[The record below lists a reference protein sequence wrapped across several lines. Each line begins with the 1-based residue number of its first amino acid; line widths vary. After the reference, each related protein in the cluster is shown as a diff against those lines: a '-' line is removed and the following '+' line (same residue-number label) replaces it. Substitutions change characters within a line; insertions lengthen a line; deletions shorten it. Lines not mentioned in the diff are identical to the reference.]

1 MVVFCHDFQNVQRS
15 CNYKQRSLEMKHIA
29 KRLLSLLLVVCLVLS
44 VAVIPAG
51 AAETKLTS
59 VYASYAAEGH
69 TNAPIED
76 DVFEAKS
83 DSITVSIMT
92 TTDMHGRAYDW
103 NSYTNSALNNNF
115 LQAAKLVAERRAAVD
130 DSILIDVGDI
140 LQGSALSSY
149 NILQEGGE
157 NSPMATALRYIG
169 YDAFVLGNHEFNYAP
184 QIQWNYYNLLTST
197 DKAVA
202 GQPVD
207 VICSN
212 VVETETNESVFSPY
226 KTFTYKFEDGTTFTI
241 GLLGFE
247 NMNNANWD
255 VASHYE
261 GCTFGHTDNAEKSYV
276 YEWENYYGKEM
287 QEKCDYIIVAMH
299 SGEGNPD
306 VYNQENQGG
315 YFATHTTGVDML
327 LTGHNHQRNAVTLQ
341 NKNGENVLV
350 MNGGGSTLGET
361 VLTLTKGADGKV
373 SVTAAE
379 STMHPLNSALG
390 KDIRVTS
397 PDFKSGDANY
407 DGLKTLITPLF
418 ERSDAFVNKKIGTV
432 SGTWDTISNYYLTQ
446 SDSYDLVHK
455 AQIWAACTDNN
466 IDPTKEHV
474 ISMTTPVAKRG
485 WSVSS
490 LLADGATSGDISLRD
505 CYSLYQYD
513 NNTLYMI
520 RMTGAQLKS
529 WMQRTAQ
536 NYRVN
541 DDGQV
546 GGGGFGCDTFY
557 GVNYD
562 VYVGNPDGQRV
573 QNITYADGTPVK
585 DDDTIYACLSSYRLS
600 ATKDSDAYG
609 WFASTGITSN
619 SEEAL
624 WDATISERFNN
635 VGGSVP
641 LIIGEYIKEMTAEG
655 KDITPG
661 RETKWTI
668 HAEANPVKTIEVFE
682 TTDVHGYLV
691 DTSSGNESTFQYRMA
706 YIANAVNEARANA
719 ENDAVLLLDGG
730 DIYQG
735 TPVSN
740 LTYGSALRAAF
751 DAMGYDAVSLGN
763 HEFDWN
769 VKTYAADEDGTMPAY
784 EIGEF
789 KGDSN
794 IPVLAY
800 NLYDAGTTNRASFVK
815 DYVIVDKAGVKVALV
830 GYIPD
835 YSMDIMTAKIA
846 PYDIDPSIEKL
857 NAKIESIVAAENP
870 DVVVVVAHASPRGL
884 ANSVNSELV
893 DLVVGGHS
901 HSVSYGVADNGVAY
915 IQGNCQAKGYANAKI
930 QFNTETKEVTVVNP
944 SYVNTTGRDN
954 TQNLYDTEG
963 NTKLDPTVLA
973 ISHASWDAVKGDMS
987 EVLGVADQSITR
999 RAPIGNSSSTI
1010 AGNWL
1015 TGLMLEAT
1023 KELNTV
1029 VAFTNSGGIRCD
1041 LLANEGETTRT
1052 VTVGDIYAI
1061 TPFGNRLYTYD
1072 LTGAELA
1079 ATVENSF
1086 KNSNYGD
1093 QFSGMVVKYT
1103 AEPDG
1108 KDENGRPVRGA
1119 RTVVSIVLDDGTVVD
1134 IKDNTKTYR
1143 VAVNE
1148 YCATLPGSVFENKT
1162 PVQNVNEAPI
1172 DNISAIEALRA
1183 IGKANNGKLPLDLT
1197 ERCVKVELVEEDPCE
1212 QYTDLDAN
1220 AWYAESVHFALV
1232 NGLFVGFGD
1241 GTFRPEAALSRAM
1254 VATVLYRQAGSPAV
1268 TGTSTFPDLKDDWY
1282 ADAVAWAQEAKV
1294 VIGDDKGLFRPD
1306 DDVTREEM
1314 VTMLYRFAASQ
1325 NMDTT
1330 TTGDL
1335 SNFTDASSVQS
1346 YATEPMT
1353 WAVGNGI
1360 ILGMGNNELAP
1371 RESATRAQFAAIT
1384 ARLAALK

>member
-1 MVVFCHDFQNVQRS
+1 
-15 CNYKQRSLEMKHIA
+15 MKHIA

-306 VYNQENQGG
+306 IYNQENQGG

-373 SVTAAE
+373 TVTAAE

-609 WFASTGITSN
+609 WFASTGITSS

-706 YIANAVNEARANA
+706 YIANVVNEARANA

-751 DAMGYDAVSLGN
+751 DAMGYDAVALGN
-763 HEFDWN
+763 HEFDWD
-769 VKTYAADEDGTMPAY
+769 VKTYAADEDGTMSAY

-800 NLYDAGTTNRASFVK
+800 NLYDTGTTNRASFVK

-857 NAKIESIVAAENP
+857 NAKIESIVAAEDP

-901 HSVSYGVADNGVAY
+901 HTVSYGVADNGVAY

-954 TQNLYDTEG
+954 TQNLFDTEG

-973 ISHASWDAVKGDMS
+973 ISHASWDAVKDDMS

-999 RAPIGNSSSTI
+999 RARIGNSSSTI

-1041 LLANEGETTRT
+1041 LMANEGETTRT

-1108 KDENGRPVRGA
+1108 KDEDGRPVRGA

-1268 TGTSTFPDLKDDWY
+1268 TGSSTFPDLKDDWY

-1335 SNFTDASSVQS
+1335 SSFTDASSVQS

>member
-1 MVVFCHDFQNVQRS
+1 
-15 CNYKQRSLEMKHIA
+15 MKHIA

-661 RETKWTI
+661 RETKWT
-668 HAEANPVKTIEVFE
+668 
-682 TTDVHGYLV
+682 
-691 DTSSGNESTFQYRMA
+691 
-706 YIANAVNEARANA
+706 
-719 ENDAVLLLDGG
+719 
-730 DIYQG
+730 
-735 TPVSN
+735 
-740 LTYGSALRAAF
+740 
-751 DAMGYDAVSLGN
+751 
-763 HEFDWN
+763 
-769 VKTYAADEDGTMPAY
+769 
-784 EIGEF
+784 
-789 KGDSN
+789 
-794 IPVLAY
+794 
-800 NLYDAGTTNRASFVK
+800 
-815 DYVIVDKAGVKVALV
+815 
-830 GYIPD
+830 
-835 YSMDIMTAKIA
+835 
-846 PYDIDPSIEKL
+846 
-857 NAKIESIVAAENP
+857 
-870 DVVVVVAHASPRGL
+870 
-884 ANSVNSELV
+884 
-893 DLVVGGHS
+893 
-901 HSVSYGVADNGVAY
+901 
-915 IQGNCQAKGYANAKI
+915 
-930 QFNTETKEVTVVNP
+930 
-944 SYVNTTGRDN
+944 
-954 TQNLYDTEG
+954 
-963 NTKLDPTVLA
+963 
-973 ISHASWDAVKGDMS
+973 
-987 EVLGVADQSITR
+987 
-999 RAPIGNSSSTI
+999 
-1010 AGNWL
+1010 
-1015 TGLMLEAT
+1015 
-1023 KELNTV
+1023 
-1029 VAFTNSGGIRCD
+1029 
-1041 LLANEGETTRT
+1041 
-1052 VTVGDIYAI
+1052 
-1061 TPFGNRLYTYD
+1061 
-1072 LTGAELA
+1072 
-1079 ATVENSF
+1079 
-1086 KNSNYGD
+1086 
-1093 QFSGMVVKYT
+1093 
-1103 AEPDG
+1103 
-1108 KDENGRPVRGA
+1108 
-1119 RTVVSIVLDDGTVVD
+1119 
-1134 IKDNTKTYR
+1134 
-1143 VAVNE
+1143 
-1148 YCATLPGSVFENKT
+1148 
-1162 PVQNVNEAPI
+1162 VQ
-1172 DNISAIEALRA
+1172 
-1183 IGKANNGKLPLDLT
+1183 
-1197 ERCVKVELVEEDPCE
+1197 VEEDPCE

-1232 NGLFVGFGD
+1232 NGLFVGYGD

>member
-1 MVVFCHDFQNVQRS
+1 M
-15 CNYKQRSLEMKHIA
+15 EHIA

-69 TNAPIED
+69 TNAPVAD

-83 DSITVSIMT
+83 DSITVSILT

-103 NSYTNSALNNNF
+103 NSYTNSALSNNF

-261 GCTFGHTDNAEKSYV
+261 GCTFGHPDNTEKSYV

-306 VYNQENQGG
+306 IYNQENQGG

-373 SVTAAE
+373 TVTAAE

-390 KDIRVTS
+390 KDENGRDIRVPS
-397 PDFKSGDANY
+397 PDFKSGDPNY
-407 DGLKTLITPLF
+407 DGLKDLITPLF

-432 SGTWDTISNYYLTQ
+432 SGEWDTISNYYLTQ

-474 ISMTTPVAKRG
+474 VSMTTPVAKRG

-520 RMTGAQLKS
+520 KMTGAQLKS
-529 WMQRTAQ
+529 WMQHTAQ
-536 NYRVN
+536 NYRVKDN
-541 DDGQV
+541 GQL

-562 VYVGNPDGQRV
+562 VYVGNPDNQRV
-573 QNITYADGTPVK
+573 QNITYADGTAVK

-609 WFASTGITSN
+609 WFASTGITS
-619 SEEAL
+619 SSDEVL

-661 RETKWTI
+661 RETKWAV

-706 YIANAVNEARANA
+706 YIANVVNEARANA

-740 LTYGSALRAAF
+740 LTYGNALRAAF

-769 VKTYAADEDGTMPAY
+769 VKAYAADENGTMPAY

-800 NLYDAGTTNRASFVK
+800 NLYDADTTNRASFVK

-1015 TGLMLEAT
+1015 AGLMLEAT

-1162 PVQNVNEAPI
+1162 PVQNVNEAPV

-1232 NGLFVGFGD
+1232 NGLFVGYGD

-1268 TGTSTFPDLKDDWY
+1268 TGSSTFPDLKDDWY

>member
-1 MVVFCHDFQNVQRS
+1 
-15 CNYKQRSLEMKHIA
+15 MKHIA

-661 RETKWTI
+661 RETKWT
-668 HAEANPVKTIEVFE
+668 
-682 TTDVHGYLV
+682 
-691 DTSSGNESTFQYRMA
+691 
-706 YIANAVNEARANA
+706 
-719 ENDAVLLLDGG
+719 
-730 DIYQG
+730 
-735 TPVSN
+735 
-740 LTYGSALRAAF
+740 
-751 DAMGYDAVSLGN
+751 
-763 HEFDWN
+763 
-769 VKTYAADEDGTMPAY
+769 
-784 EIGEF
+784 
-789 KGDSN
+789 
-794 IPVLAY
+794 
-800 NLYDAGTTNRASFVK
+800 
-815 DYVIVDKAGVKVALV
+815 
-830 GYIPD
+830 
-835 YSMDIMTAKIA
+835 
-846 PYDIDPSIEKL
+846 
-857 NAKIESIVAAENP
+857 
-870 DVVVVVAHASPRGL
+870 
-884 ANSVNSELV
+884 
-893 DLVVGGHS
+893 
-901 HSVSYGVADNGVAY
+901 
-915 IQGNCQAKGYANAKI
+915 
-930 QFNTETKEVTVVNP
+930 
-944 SYVNTTGRDN
+944 
-954 TQNLYDTEG
+954 
-963 NTKLDPTVLA
+963 
-973 ISHASWDAVKGDMS
+973 
-987 EVLGVADQSITR
+987 
-999 RAPIGNSSSTI
+999 
-1010 AGNWL
+1010 
-1015 TGLMLEAT
+1015 
-1023 KELNTV
+1023 
-1029 VAFTNSGGIRCD
+1029 
-1041 LLANEGETTRT
+1041 
-1052 VTVGDIYAI
+1052 
-1061 TPFGNRLYTYD
+1061 
-1072 LTGAELA
+1072 
-1079 ATVENSF
+1079 
-1086 KNSNYGD
+1086 
-1093 QFSGMVVKYT
+1093 
-1103 AEPDG
+1103 
-1108 KDENGRPVRGA
+1108 
-1119 RTVVSIVLDDGTVVD
+1119 
-1134 IKDNTKTYR
+1134 
-1143 VAVNE
+1143 
-1148 YCATLPGSVFENKT
+1148 
-1162 PVQNVNEAPI
+1162 VQ
-1172 DNISAIEALRA
+1172 
-1183 IGKANNGKLPLDLT
+1183 
-1197 ERCVKVELVEEDPCE
+1197 VEEDPCE

-1232 NGLFVGFGD
+1232 NGLFVGYGD

-1268 TGTSTFPDLKDDWY
+1268 TGTSTFPDLTEDWY

-1335 SNFTDASSVQS
+1335 SSFTDASSVQS

>member
-1 MVVFCHDFQNVQRS
+1 
-15 CNYKQRSLEMKHIA
+15 MKHIA

-103 NSYTNSALNNNF
+103 NSYTNSALSNNF

-373 SVTAAE
+373 TVTAAE

-390 KDIRVTS
+390 KDENGKDIRVPS
-397 PDFKSGDANY
+397 PDFKSGDPNY
-407 DGLKTLITPLF
+407 DGLKDLITPLF

-432 SGTWDTISNYYLTQ
+432 SGTWDTISNYYLEQ

-529 WMQRTAQ
+529 WMQHTAQ
-536 NYRVN
+536 NYRVK
-541 DDGQV
+541 DDGQL

-562 VYVGNPDGQRV
+562 VYVGNPDNQRV
-573 QNITYADGTPVK
+573 QNITYADGTAVK

-609 WFASTGITSN
+609 WFASTGITS
-619 SEEAL
+619 SSDEVL

-661 RETKWTI
+661 RETKWT
-668 HAEANPVKTIEVFE
+668 
-682 TTDVHGYLV
+682 
-691 DTSSGNESTFQYRMA
+691 
-706 YIANAVNEARANA
+706 
-719 ENDAVLLLDGG
+719 
-730 DIYQG
+730 
-735 TPVSN
+735 
-740 LTYGSALRAAF
+740 
-751 DAMGYDAVSLGN
+751 
-763 HEFDWN
+763 
-769 VKTYAADEDGTMPAY
+769 
-784 EIGEF
+784 
-789 KGDSN
+789 
-794 IPVLAY
+794 
-800 NLYDAGTTNRASFVK
+800 
-815 DYVIVDKAGVKVALV
+815 
-830 GYIPD
+830 
-835 YSMDIMTAKIA
+835 
-846 PYDIDPSIEKL
+846 
-857 NAKIESIVAAENP
+857 
-870 DVVVVVAHASPRGL
+870 
-884 ANSVNSELV
+884 
-893 DLVVGGHS
+893 
-901 HSVSYGVADNGVAY
+901 
-915 IQGNCQAKGYANAKI
+915 
-930 QFNTETKEVTVVNP
+930 
-944 SYVNTTGRDN
+944 
-954 TQNLYDTEG
+954 
-963 NTKLDPTVLA
+963 
-973 ISHASWDAVKGDMS
+973 
-987 EVLGVADQSITR
+987 
-999 RAPIGNSSSTI
+999 
-1010 AGNWL
+1010 
-1015 TGLMLEAT
+1015 
-1023 KELNTV
+1023 
-1029 VAFTNSGGIRCD
+1029 
-1041 LLANEGETTRT
+1041 
-1052 VTVGDIYAI
+1052 
-1061 TPFGNRLYTYD
+1061 
-1072 LTGAELA
+1072 
-1079 ATVENSF
+1079 
-1086 KNSNYGD
+1086 
-1093 QFSGMVVKYT
+1093 
-1103 AEPDG
+1103 
-1108 KDENGRPVRGA
+1108 
-1119 RTVVSIVLDDGTVVD
+1119 
-1134 IKDNTKTYR
+1134 
-1143 VAVNE
+1143 
-1148 YCATLPGSVFENKT
+1148 
-1162 PVQNVNEAPI
+1162 VQ
-1172 DNISAIEALRA
+1172 
-1183 IGKANNGKLPLDLT
+1183 
-1197 ERCVKVELVEEDPCE
+1197 VEEDPCE

-1232 NGLFVGFGD
+1232 NGLFVGYGD

-1330 TTGDL
+1330 TTCDL
-1335 SNFTDASSVQS
+1335 SSFTDASSVQS

>member
-1 MVVFCHDFQNVQRS
+1 
-15 CNYKQRSLEMKHIA
+15 MKHIA

-83 DSITVSIMT
+83 DSITVSILT

-103 NSYTNSALNNNF
+103 NSYTNSALSNNF

-306 VYNQENQGG
+306 IYNQENQGG

-341 NKNGENVLV
+341 NKNGEDVLV

-373 SVTAAE
+373 TVTAAE

-390 KDIRVTS
+390 KDENGRDIRVPS
-397 PDFKSGDANY
+397 PDFKSGDPNY
-407 DGLKTLITPLF
+407 DGLKDLITPLF

-432 SGTWDTISNYYLTQ
+432 SGEWDTISNYYLTQ

-474 ISMTTPVAKRG
+474 VSMTTPVAKRG

-520 RMTGAQLKS
+520 KMTGAQLKS
-529 WMQRTAQ
+529 WMQHTAQ

-541 DDGQV
+541 DNGQV

-562 VYVGNPDGQRV
+562 VYVGKPDGQRV

-585 DDDTIYACLSSYRLS
+585 DDDMIYACLSSYRLS

-609 WFASTGITSN
+609 WFASTGITSS
-619 SEEAL
+619 SEEVL
-624 WDATISERFNN
+624 WDATVSERFNN

-661 RETKWTI
+661 RETKWT
-668 HAEANPVKTIEVFE
+668 
-682 TTDVHGYLV
+682 
-691 DTSSGNESTFQYRMA
+691 
-706 YIANAVNEARANA
+706 
-719 ENDAVLLLDGG
+719 
-730 DIYQG
+730 
-735 TPVSN
+735 
-740 LTYGSALRAAF
+740 
-751 DAMGYDAVSLGN
+751 
-763 HEFDWN
+763 
-769 VKTYAADEDGTMPAY
+769 
-784 EIGEF
+784 
-789 KGDSN
+789 
-794 IPVLAY
+794 
-800 NLYDAGTTNRASFVK
+800 
-815 DYVIVDKAGVKVALV
+815 
-830 GYIPD
+830 
-835 YSMDIMTAKIA
+835 
-846 PYDIDPSIEKL
+846 
-857 NAKIESIVAAENP
+857 
-870 DVVVVVAHASPRGL
+870 
-884 ANSVNSELV
+884 
-893 DLVVGGHS
+893 
-901 HSVSYGVADNGVAY
+901 
-915 IQGNCQAKGYANAKI
+915 
-930 QFNTETKEVTVVNP
+930 
-944 SYVNTTGRDN
+944 
-954 TQNLYDTEG
+954 
-963 NTKLDPTVLA
+963 
-973 ISHASWDAVKGDMS
+973 
-987 EVLGVADQSITR
+987 
-999 RAPIGNSSSTI
+999 
-1010 AGNWL
+1010 
-1015 TGLMLEAT
+1015 
-1023 KELNTV
+1023 
-1029 VAFTNSGGIRCD
+1029 
-1041 LLANEGETTRT
+1041 
-1052 VTVGDIYAI
+1052 
-1061 TPFGNRLYTYD
+1061 
-1072 LTGAELA
+1072 
-1079 ATVENSF
+1079 
-1086 KNSNYGD
+1086 
-1093 QFSGMVVKYT
+1093 
-1103 AEPDG
+1103 
-1108 KDENGRPVRGA
+1108 
-1119 RTVVSIVLDDGTVVD
+1119 
-1134 IKDNTKTYR
+1134 
-1143 VAVNE
+1143 
-1148 YCATLPGSVFENKT
+1148 
-1162 PVQNVNEAPI
+1162 VQ
-1172 DNISAIEALRA
+1172 
-1183 IGKANNGKLPLDLT
+1183 
-1197 ERCVKVELVEEDPCE
+1197 VEEDPCE

-1268 TGTSTFPDLKDDWY
+1268 TGSSTFPDLTDDWY

-1335 SNFTDASSVQS
+1335 SSFTDASSVQS

>member
-1 MVVFCHDFQNVQRS
+1 
-15 CNYKQRSLEMKHIA
+15 MKHIA

-69 TNAPIED
+69 TNAPVAD

-83 DSITVSIMT
+83 DSITVSILT

-103 NSYTNSALNNNF
+103 DSYKNSALSNNF

-261 GCTFGHTDNAEKSYV
+261 GCTFGHPDNTEKSYV

-306 VYNQENQGG
+306 IYNQENQGG

-373 SVTAAE
+373 TVTAAE

-390 KDIRVTS
+390 KDENGRDIRVPS
-397 PDFKSGDANY
+397 PDFKSGDPNY
-407 DGLKTLITPLF
+407 DGLKDLITPLF

-520 RMTGAQLKS
+520 KMTGAQLKS
-529 WMQRTAQ
+529 WMQHTAQ
-536 NYRVN
+536 NYRVKDN
-541 DDGQV
+541 GQL

-562 VYVGNPDGQRV
+562 VYVGNPDNQRV
-573 QNITYADGTPVK
+573 QNITYADGTAVK

-609 WFASTGITSN
+609 WFASTGITS
-619 SEEAL
+619 SSDEVL

-661 RETKWTI
+661 RETKWAV

-706 YIANAVNEARANA
+706 YIANVVNEARANA

-740 LTYGSALRAAF
+740 LTYGNALRAAF

-763 HEFDWN
+763 HEFDWD
-769 VKTYAADEDGTMPAY
+769 VKAYAADEDGTMPAY

-800 NLYDAGTTNRASFVK
+800 NLYDADTTNRASFVK

-835 YSMDIMTAKIA
+835 YSMDIMTAKIS

-954 TQNLYDTEG
+954 TQNLFDTEG

-973 ISHASWDAVKGDMS
+973 ISHASWDAVKDDMS

-1015 TGLMLEAT
+1015 AGLMLEAT

-1162 PVQNVNEAPI
+1162 PVQNVNEAPV

-1232 NGLFVGFGD
+1232 NGLFVGYGD

-1335 SNFTDASSVQS
+1335 SSFTDASSVQS

>member
-1 MVVFCHDFQNVQRS
+1 
-15 CNYKQRSLEMKHIA
+15 MKHIA

-261 GCTFGHTDNAEKSYV
+261 GCMFGHTDNAEKSYV

-306 VYNQENQGG
+306 IYNQENQGG

-373 SVTAAE
+373 TVTAAE

-390 KDIRVTS
+390 KDIRVNS

-585 DDDTIYACLSSYRLS
+585 DDDMIYACLSSYRLS

-609 WFASTGITSN
+609 WFASTGITSS

-624 WDATISERFNN
+624 WDATVSERFNN

-661 RETKWTI
+661 RETKWT
-668 HAEANPVKTIEVFE
+668 
-682 TTDVHGYLV
+682 
-691 DTSSGNESTFQYRMA
+691 
-706 YIANAVNEARANA
+706 
-719 ENDAVLLLDGG
+719 
-730 DIYQG
+730 
-735 TPVSN
+735 
-740 LTYGSALRAAF
+740 
-751 DAMGYDAVSLGN
+751 
-763 HEFDWN
+763 
-769 VKTYAADEDGTMPAY
+769 
-784 EIGEF
+784 
-789 KGDSN
+789 
-794 IPVLAY
+794 
-800 NLYDAGTTNRASFVK
+800 
-815 DYVIVDKAGVKVALV
+815 
-830 GYIPD
+830 
-835 YSMDIMTAKIA
+835 
-846 PYDIDPSIEKL
+846 
-857 NAKIESIVAAENP
+857 
-870 DVVVVVAHASPRGL
+870 
-884 ANSVNSELV
+884 
-893 DLVVGGHS
+893 
-901 HSVSYGVADNGVAY
+901 
-915 IQGNCQAKGYANAKI
+915 
-930 QFNTETKEVTVVNP
+930 
-944 SYVNTTGRDN
+944 
-954 TQNLYDTEG
+954 
-963 NTKLDPTVLA
+963 
-973 ISHASWDAVKGDMS
+973 
-987 EVLGVADQSITR
+987 
-999 RAPIGNSSSTI
+999 
-1010 AGNWL
+1010 
-1015 TGLMLEAT
+1015 
-1023 KELNTV
+1023 
-1029 VAFTNSGGIRCD
+1029 
-1041 LLANEGETTRT
+1041 
-1052 VTVGDIYAI
+1052 
-1061 TPFGNRLYTYD
+1061 
-1072 LTGAELA
+1072 
-1079 ATVENSF
+1079 
-1086 KNSNYGD
+1086 
-1093 QFSGMVVKYT
+1093 
-1103 AEPDG
+1103 
-1108 KDENGRPVRGA
+1108 
-1119 RTVVSIVLDDGTVVD
+1119 
-1134 IKDNTKTYR
+1134 
-1143 VAVNE
+1143 
-1148 YCATLPGSVFENKT
+1148 
-1162 PVQNVNEAPI
+1162 VQ
-1172 DNISAIEALRA
+1172 
-1183 IGKANNGKLPLDLT
+1183 
-1197 ERCVKVELVEEDPCE
+1197 VEEDPCE

-1232 NGLFVGFGD
+1232 NGLFVGYGD

-1335 SNFTDASSVQS
+1335 SSFTDASSVQS

>member
-1 MVVFCHDFQNVQRS
+1 
-15 CNYKQRSLEMKHIA
+15 MKHIA

-103 NSYTNSALNNNF
+103 NSYTNSALSNNF

-609 WFASTGITSN
+609 WFASTGITSS

-624 WDATISERFNN
+624 WDATVSERFNN

-740 LTYGSALRAAF
+740 LTYGNALRAAY

-769 VKTYAADEDGTMPAY
+769 VKAYAADEDGTMPAY

-800 NLYDAGTTNRASFVK
+800 NLYDADTTNRASFVK

-999 RAPIGNSSSTI
+999 RVPIGNSSSTI

-1015 TGLMLEAT
+1015 AGLMLEAT

>member
-1 MVVFCHDFQNVQRS
+1 
-15 CNYKQRSLEMKHIA
+15 MKHIA

-83 DSITVSIMT
+83 DSITVSILT

-103 NSYTNSALNNNF
+103 NSYTNSALSNNF

-130 DSILIDVGDI
+130 DSILIEVGDI

-306 VYNQENQGG
+306 IYNQENQGG

-341 NKNGENVLV
+341 NKNGEDVLV

-361 VLTLTKGADGKV
+361 VLNLTKGADGKV
-373 SVTAAE
+373 TVTAAE

-390 KDIRVTS
+390 KDENGRDIRVPS
-397 PDFKSGDANY
+397 PDFKSGDPNY
-407 DGLKTLITPLF
+407 DGLKDLITPLF

-474 ISMTTPVAKRG
+474 VSMTTPVAKRG

-520 RMTGAQLKS
+520 KMTGAQLKS
-529 WMQRTAQ
+529 WMQHTAQ

-541 DDGQV
+541 DNGQV

-562 VYVGNPDGQRV
+562 VYVGKPDGQRV

-585 DDDTIYACLSSYRLS
+585 DDDMIYACLSSYRLS

-609 WFASTGITSN
+609 WFASTGITSS
-619 SEEAL
+619 SEEVL
-624 WDATISERFNN
+624 WDATVSERFNN

-661 RETKWTI
+661 RETKWT
-668 HAEANPVKTIEVFE
+668 
-682 TTDVHGYLV
+682 
-691 DTSSGNESTFQYRMA
+691 
-706 YIANAVNEARANA
+706 
-719 ENDAVLLLDGG
+719 
-730 DIYQG
+730 
-735 TPVSN
+735 
-740 LTYGSALRAAF
+740 
-751 DAMGYDAVSLGN
+751 
-763 HEFDWN
+763 
-769 VKTYAADEDGTMPAY
+769 
-784 EIGEF
+784 
-789 KGDSN
+789 
-794 IPVLAY
+794 
-800 NLYDAGTTNRASFVK
+800 
-815 DYVIVDKAGVKVALV
+815 
-830 GYIPD
+830 
-835 YSMDIMTAKIA
+835 
-846 PYDIDPSIEKL
+846 
-857 NAKIESIVAAENP
+857 
-870 DVVVVVAHASPRGL
+870 
-884 ANSVNSELV
+884 
-893 DLVVGGHS
+893 
-901 HSVSYGVADNGVAY
+901 
-915 IQGNCQAKGYANAKI
+915 
-930 QFNTETKEVTVVNP
+930 
-944 SYVNTTGRDN
+944 
-954 TQNLYDTEG
+954 
-963 NTKLDPTVLA
+963 
-973 ISHASWDAVKGDMS
+973 
-987 EVLGVADQSITR
+987 
-999 RAPIGNSSSTI
+999 
-1010 AGNWL
+1010 
-1015 TGLMLEAT
+1015 
-1023 KELNTV
+1023 
-1029 VAFTNSGGIRCD
+1029 
-1041 LLANEGETTRT
+1041 
-1052 VTVGDIYAI
+1052 
-1061 TPFGNRLYTYD
+1061 
-1072 LTGAELA
+1072 
-1079 ATVENSF
+1079 
-1086 KNSNYGD
+1086 
-1093 QFSGMVVKYT
+1093 
-1103 AEPDG
+1103 
-1108 KDENGRPVRGA
+1108 
-1119 RTVVSIVLDDGTVVD
+1119 
-1134 IKDNTKTYR
+1134 
-1143 VAVNE
+1143 
-1148 YCATLPGSVFENKT
+1148 
-1162 PVQNVNEAPI
+1162 VQ
-1172 DNISAIEALRA
+1172 
-1183 IGKANNGKLPLDLT
+1183 
-1197 ERCVKVELVEEDPCE
+1197 VEEDPCE

-1232 NGLFVGFGD
+1232 NGLFVGYGD

-1335 SNFTDASSVQS
+1335 SSFTDASSVQS
-1346 YATEPMT
+1346 YAAEPMT

>member
-1 MVVFCHDFQNVQRS
+1 
-15 CNYKQRSLEMKHIA
+15 MKHIA

-306 VYNQENQGG
+306 IYNQENQGG

-341 NKNGENVLV
+341 NKNGEDVLV

-373 SVTAAE
+373 TVTAAE

-390 KDIRVTS
+390 KDENGKDIRVTS
-397 PDFKSGDANY
+397 PDYVSGNAEY
-407 DGLKTLITPLF
+407 DGLKTLIKPLF

-432 SGTWDTISNYYLTQ
+432 SGEWDTISNYYLTQ

-474 ISMTTPVAKRG
+474 VSMTTPVAKRG

-520 RMTGAQLKS
+520 KMTGAQLKS
-529 WMQRTAQ
+529 WMQHTAQ

-541 DDGQV
+541 DNGQV

-562 VYVGNPDGQRV
+562 VYVGKPDGQRV

-585 DDDTIYACLSSYRLS
+585 DDDMIYACLSSYRLS

-609 WFASTGITSN
+609 WFASTGITSS
-619 SEEAL
+619 SEEVL
-624 WDATISERFNN
+624 WDATVSERFNN

-661 RETKWTI
+661 RETKWT
-668 HAEANPVKTIEVFE
+668 
-682 TTDVHGYLV
+682 
-691 DTSSGNESTFQYRMA
+691 
-706 YIANAVNEARANA
+706 
-719 ENDAVLLLDGG
+719 
-730 DIYQG
+730 
-735 TPVSN
+735 
-740 LTYGSALRAAF
+740 
-751 DAMGYDAVSLGN
+751 
-763 HEFDWN
+763 
-769 VKTYAADEDGTMPAY
+769 
-784 EIGEF
+784 
-789 KGDSN
+789 
-794 IPVLAY
+794 
-800 NLYDAGTTNRASFVK
+800 
-815 DYVIVDKAGVKVALV
+815 
-830 GYIPD
+830 
-835 YSMDIMTAKIA
+835 
-846 PYDIDPSIEKL
+846 
-857 NAKIESIVAAENP
+857 
-870 DVVVVVAHASPRGL
+870 
-884 ANSVNSELV
+884 
-893 DLVVGGHS
+893 
-901 HSVSYGVADNGVAY
+901 
-915 IQGNCQAKGYANAKI
+915 
-930 QFNTETKEVTVVNP
+930 
-944 SYVNTTGRDN
+944 
-954 TQNLYDTEG
+954 
-963 NTKLDPTVLA
+963 
-973 ISHASWDAVKGDMS
+973 
-987 EVLGVADQSITR
+987 
-999 RAPIGNSSSTI
+999 
-1010 AGNWL
+1010 
-1015 TGLMLEAT
+1015 
-1023 KELNTV
+1023 
-1029 VAFTNSGGIRCD
+1029 
-1041 LLANEGETTRT
+1041 
-1052 VTVGDIYAI
+1052 
-1061 TPFGNRLYTYD
+1061 
-1072 LTGAELA
+1072 
-1079 ATVENSF
+1079 
-1086 KNSNYGD
+1086 
-1093 QFSGMVVKYT
+1093 
-1103 AEPDG
+1103 
-1108 KDENGRPVRGA
+1108 
-1119 RTVVSIVLDDGTVVD
+1119 
-1134 IKDNTKTYR
+1134 
-1143 VAVNE
+1143 
-1148 YCATLPGSVFENKT
+1148 
-1162 PVQNVNEAPI
+1162 VQ
-1172 DNISAIEALRA
+1172 
-1183 IGKANNGKLPLDLT
+1183 
-1197 ERCVKVELVEEDPCE
+1197 VEEDPCE

-1232 NGLFVGFGD
+1232 NGLFVGYGD

-1335 SNFTDASSVQS
+1335 SSFTDASSVQS

>member
-1 MVVFCHDFQNVQRS
+1 
-15 CNYKQRSLEMKHIA
+15 MKHSA

-261 GCTFGHTDNAEKSYV
+261 GCTFGHPDNTEKSYV

-306 VYNQENQGG
+306 IYNQENQGG

-341 NKNGENVLV
+341 NKNGEDVLV

-361 VLTLTKGADGKV
+361 VLTLKKGADGKV
-373 SVTAAE
+373 TVTAAE
-379 STMHPLNSALG
+379 STMHPLSSALG
-390 KDIRVTS
+390 KDENGKDIRVPS
-397 PDFKSGDANY
+397 PDFKSGDPNY
-407 DGLKTLITPLF
+407 DGLKDLITPLF

-474 ISMTTPVAKRG
+474 VSMTTPVAKRG

-520 RMTGAQLKS
+520 KMTGAQLKS

-562 VYVGNPDGQRV
+562 VYVGKPDGQRV

-585 DDDTIYACLSSYRLS
+585 DDDMIYACLSSYRLS

-609 WFASTGITSN
+609 WFASTGITSS
-619 SEEAL
+619 SEEVL
-624 WDATISERFNN
+624 WDATVSERFNN

-661 RETKWTI
+661 RETKWT
-668 HAEANPVKTIEVFE
+668 
-682 TTDVHGYLV
+682 
-691 DTSSGNESTFQYRMA
+691 
-706 YIANAVNEARANA
+706 
-719 ENDAVLLLDGG
+719 
-730 DIYQG
+730 
-735 TPVSN
+735 
-740 LTYGSALRAAF
+740 
-751 DAMGYDAVSLGN
+751 
-763 HEFDWN
+763 
-769 VKTYAADEDGTMPAY
+769 
-784 EIGEF
+784 
-789 KGDSN
+789 
-794 IPVLAY
+794 
-800 NLYDAGTTNRASFVK
+800 
-815 DYVIVDKAGVKVALV
+815 
-830 GYIPD
+830 
-835 YSMDIMTAKIA
+835 
-846 PYDIDPSIEKL
+846 
-857 NAKIESIVAAENP
+857 
-870 DVVVVVAHASPRGL
+870 
-884 ANSVNSELV
+884 
-893 DLVVGGHS
+893 
-901 HSVSYGVADNGVAY
+901 
-915 IQGNCQAKGYANAKI
+915 
-930 QFNTETKEVTVVNP
+930 
-944 SYVNTTGRDN
+944 
-954 TQNLYDTEG
+954 
-963 NTKLDPTVLA
+963 
-973 ISHASWDAVKGDMS
+973 
-987 EVLGVADQSITR
+987 
-999 RAPIGNSSSTI
+999 
-1010 AGNWL
+1010 
-1015 TGLMLEAT
+1015 
-1023 KELNTV
+1023 
-1029 VAFTNSGGIRCD
+1029 
-1041 LLANEGETTRT
+1041 
-1052 VTVGDIYAI
+1052 
-1061 TPFGNRLYTYD
+1061 
-1072 LTGAELA
+1072 
-1079 ATVENSF
+1079 
-1086 KNSNYGD
+1086 
-1093 QFSGMVVKYT
+1093 
-1103 AEPDG
+1103 
-1108 KDENGRPVRGA
+1108 
-1119 RTVVSIVLDDGTVVD
+1119 
-1134 IKDNTKTYR
+1134 
-1143 VAVNE
+1143 
-1148 YCATLPGSVFENKT
+1148 
-1162 PVQNVNEAPI
+1162 VQ
-1172 DNISAIEALRA
+1172 
-1183 IGKANNGKLPLDLT
+1183 
-1197 ERCVKVELVEEDPCE
+1197 VEEDPCE

>member
-1 MVVFCHDFQNVQRS
+1 
-15 CNYKQRSLEMKHIA
+15 MKHIA

-69 TNAPIED
+69 TNAPVED

-103 NSYTNSALNNNF
+103 NSYTNSALSNNF

-261 GCTFGHTDNAEKSYV
+261 GCTFGHPDNTEKSYV

-306 VYNQENQGG
+306 IYNQENQGG

-373 SVTAAE
+373 TVTAAE
-379 STMHPLNSALG
+379 STMHALNSALGKDENG

-541 DDGQV
+541 DNGQL

-573 QNITYADGTPVK
+573 QNITYADGTAVK

-609 WFASTGITSN
+609 WFASTGITS
-619 SEEAL
+619 SSDEVL

-661 RETKWTI
+661 RETKWT
-668 HAEANPVKTIEVFE
+668 
-682 TTDVHGYLV
+682 
-691 DTSSGNESTFQYRMA
+691 
-706 YIANAVNEARANA
+706 
-719 ENDAVLLLDGG
+719 
-730 DIYQG
+730 
-735 TPVSN
+735 
-740 LTYGSALRAAF
+740 
-751 DAMGYDAVSLGN
+751 
-763 HEFDWN
+763 
-769 VKTYAADEDGTMPAY
+769 
-784 EIGEF
+784 
-789 KGDSN
+789 
-794 IPVLAY
+794 
-800 NLYDAGTTNRASFVK
+800 
-815 DYVIVDKAGVKVALV
+815 
-830 GYIPD
+830 
-835 YSMDIMTAKIA
+835 
-846 PYDIDPSIEKL
+846 
-857 NAKIESIVAAENP
+857 
-870 DVVVVVAHASPRGL
+870 
-884 ANSVNSELV
+884 
-893 DLVVGGHS
+893 
-901 HSVSYGVADNGVAY
+901 
-915 IQGNCQAKGYANAKI
+915 
-930 QFNTETKEVTVVNP
+930 
-944 SYVNTTGRDN
+944 
-954 TQNLYDTEG
+954 
-963 NTKLDPTVLA
+963 
-973 ISHASWDAVKGDMS
+973 
-987 EVLGVADQSITR
+987 
-999 RAPIGNSSSTI
+999 
-1010 AGNWL
+1010 
-1015 TGLMLEAT
+1015 
-1023 KELNTV
+1023 
-1029 VAFTNSGGIRCD
+1029 
-1041 LLANEGETTRT
+1041 
-1052 VTVGDIYAI
+1052 
-1061 TPFGNRLYTYD
+1061 
-1072 LTGAELA
+1072 
-1079 ATVENSF
+1079 
-1086 KNSNYGD
+1086 
-1093 QFSGMVVKYT
+1093 
-1103 AEPDG
+1103 
-1108 KDENGRPVRGA
+1108 
-1119 RTVVSIVLDDGTVVD
+1119 
-1134 IKDNTKTYR
+1134 
-1143 VAVNE
+1143 
-1148 YCATLPGSVFENKT
+1148 
-1162 PVQNVNEAPI
+1162 VQ
-1172 DNISAIEALRA
+1172 
-1183 IGKANNGKLPLDLT
+1183 
-1197 ERCVKVELVEEDPCE
+1197 VEEDPCE

-1335 SNFTDASSVQS
+1335 SSFTDASSVQS

>member
-1 MVVFCHDFQNVQRS
+1 
-15 CNYKQRSLEMKHIA
+15 MKHIA

-76 DVFEAKS
+76 DVFEATS
-83 DSITVSIMT
+83 DSITVSILT

-103 NSYTNSALNNNF
+103 NSYTNSALSNNF

-306 VYNQENQGG
+306 IYNQENQGG

-341 NKNGENVLV
+341 NKNGEDVLV

-373 SVTAAE
+373 TVTAAE

-390 KDIRVTS
+390 KDENGRDIRVPS
-397 PDFKSGDANY
+397 PDFKSGDPNY
-407 DGLKTLITPLF
+407 DGLKDLITPLF

-562 VYVGNPDGQRV
+562 VYVGKPDGQRV

-585 DDDTIYACLSSYRLS
+585 DDDMIYACLSSYRLS

-609 WFASTGITSN
+609 WFASTGITSS
-619 SEEAL
+619 SEEVL
-624 WDATISERFNN
+624 WDATVSERFNN

-655 KDITPG
+655 KEITPG
-661 RETKWTI
+661 RETKWT
-668 HAEANPVKTIEVFE
+668 
-682 TTDVHGYLV
+682 
-691 DTSSGNESTFQYRMA
+691 
-706 YIANAVNEARANA
+706 
-719 ENDAVLLLDGG
+719 
-730 DIYQG
+730 
-735 TPVSN
+735 
-740 LTYGSALRAAF
+740 
-751 DAMGYDAVSLGN
+751 
-763 HEFDWN
+763 
-769 VKTYAADEDGTMPAY
+769 
-784 EIGEF
+784 
-789 KGDSN
+789 
-794 IPVLAY
+794 
-800 NLYDAGTTNRASFVK
+800 
-815 DYVIVDKAGVKVALV
+815 
-830 GYIPD
+830 
-835 YSMDIMTAKIA
+835 
-846 PYDIDPSIEKL
+846 
-857 NAKIESIVAAENP
+857 
-870 DVVVVVAHASPRGL
+870 
-884 ANSVNSELV
+884 
-893 DLVVGGHS
+893 
-901 HSVSYGVADNGVAY
+901 
-915 IQGNCQAKGYANAKI
+915 
-930 QFNTETKEVTVVNP
+930 
-944 SYVNTTGRDN
+944 
-954 TQNLYDTEG
+954 
-963 NTKLDPTVLA
+963 
-973 ISHASWDAVKGDMS
+973 
-987 EVLGVADQSITR
+987 
-999 RAPIGNSSSTI
+999 
-1010 AGNWL
+1010 
-1015 TGLMLEAT
+1015 
-1023 KELNTV
+1023 
-1029 VAFTNSGGIRCD
+1029 
-1041 LLANEGETTRT
+1041 
-1052 VTVGDIYAI
+1052 
-1061 TPFGNRLYTYD
+1061 
-1072 LTGAELA
+1072 
-1079 ATVENSF
+1079 
-1086 KNSNYGD
+1086 
-1093 QFSGMVVKYT
+1093 
-1103 AEPDG
+1103 
-1108 KDENGRPVRGA
+1108 
-1119 RTVVSIVLDDGTVVD
+1119 
-1134 IKDNTKTYR
+1134 
-1143 VAVNE
+1143 
-1148 YCATLPGSVFENKT
+1148 
-1162 PVQNVNEAPI
+1162 VQ
-1172 DNISAIEALRA
+1172 
-1183 IGKANNGKLPLDLT
+1183 
-1197 ERCVKVELVEEDPCE
+1197 VEEDPCE

-1232 NGLFVGFGD
+1232 NGLFVGYGD

>member
-1 MVVFCHDFQNVQRS
+1 
-15 CNYKQRSLEMKHIA
+15 MKHIA

-69 TNAPIED
+69 TNAPVAD

-83 DSITVSIMT
+83 DSITVSILT

-103 NSYTNSALNNNF
+103 NSYTNSALSNNF

-306 VYNQENQGG
+306 IYNQENQGG

-474 ISMTTPVAKRG
+474 VSMTTPVAKRG

-520 RMTGAQLKS
+520 KMTGAQLKS
-529 WMQRTAQ
+529 WMQHTAQ
-536 NYRVN
+536 NYRVKDN
-541 DDGQV
+541 GQL

-562 VYVGNPDGQRV
+562 VYVGNPDNQCV
-573 QNITYADGTPVK
+573 QNITYADGTAVK

-609 WFASTGITSN
+609 WFASTGITS
-619 SEEAL
+619 SSDEVL

-661 RETKWTI
+661 RETKWAV

-706 YIANAVNEARANA
+706 YIANVVNEARANA

-740 LTYGSALRAAF
+740 LTYGNALRAAY

-769 VKTYAADEDGTMPAY
+769 VKAYAADENGTMPAY

-800 NLYDAGTTNRASFVK
+800 NLYDADTTNRASFVK

-999 RAPIGNSSSTI
+999 RVPIGNSSSTI

-1015 TGLMLEAT
+1015 AGLMLEAT

-1162 PVQNVNEAPI
+1162 PVQNVNEAPV

-1232 NGLFVGFGD
+1232 NGLFVGYGD

>member
-1 MVVFCHDFQNVQRS
+1 
-15 CNYKQRSLEMKHIA
+15 MKHIA

-306 VYNQENQGG
+306 IYNQENQGG

-373 SVTAAE
+373 TVTAAE

-609 WFASTGITSN
+609 WFASTGITSS

-706 YIANAVNEARANA
+706 YIANVVNEARANA

-751 DAMGYDAVSLGN
+751 DAMGYDAVALGN
-763 HEFDWN
+763 HEFDWD
-769 VKTYAADEDGTMPAY
+769 VKTYAADEDGTMSAY

-800 NLYDAGTTNRASFVK
+800 NLYDTGTTNRASFVK

-1015 TGLMLEAT
+1015 AGLMLEAT

-1232 NGLFVGFGD
+1232 NGLFVGYGD

-1268 TGTSTFPDLKDDWY
+1268 TGSSTFPDLKDDWY

>member
-1 MVVFCHDFQNVQRS
+1 
-15 CNYKQRSLEMKHIA
+15 MKHIA

-69 TNAPIED
+69 TNAPVAD

-83 DSITVSIMT
+83 DSITVSILT

-103 NSYTNSALNNNF
+103 NSYTNSALSNNF

-261 GCTFGHTDNAEKSYV
+261 GCTFGHPDNTEKSYV

-306 VYNQENQGG
+306 IYNQENQGG

-373 SVTAAE
+373 TVTAAE

-390 KDIRVTS
+390 KDENGMDIRVPS
-397 PDFKSGDANY
+397 PDFKSGDPNY
-407 DGLKTLITPLF
+407 DGLKDLITPLF

-529 WMQRTAQ
+529 WMQHTAQ
-536 NYRVN
+536 NYRVKDN
-541 DDGQV
+541 GQL

-562 VYVGNPDGQRV
+562 VYVGKPDGQRV

-585 DDDTIYACLSSYRLS
+585 DDDMIYACLSSYRLS

-609 WFASTGITSN
+609 WFASTGITSS
-619 SEEAL
+619 SEEVL
-624 WDATISERFNN
+624 WDATVSERFNN

-661 RETKWTI
+661 RETKWT
-668 HAEANPVKTIEVFE
+668 
-682 TTDVHGYLV
+682 
-691 DTSSGNESTFQYRMA
+691 
-706 YIANAVNEARANA
+706 
-719 ENDAVLLLDGG
+719 
-730 DIYQG
+730 
-735 TPVSN
+735 
-740 LTYGSALRAAF
+740 
-751 DAMGYDAVSLGN
+751 
-763 HEFDWN
+763 
-769 VKTYAADEDGTMPAY
+769 
-784 EIGEF
+784 
-789 KGDSN
+789 
-794 IPVLAY
+794 
-800 NLYDAGTTNRASFVK
+800 
-815 DYVIVDKAGVKVALV
+815 
-830 GYIPD
+830 
-835 YSMDIMTAKIA
+835 
-846 PYDIDPSIEKL
+846 
-857 NAKIESIVAAENP
+857 
-870 DVVVVVAHASPRGL
+870 
-884 ANSVNSELV
+884 
-893 DLVVGGHS
+893 
-901 HSVSYGVADNGVAY
+901 
-915 IQGNCQAKGYANAKI
+915 
-930 QFNTETKEVTVVNP
+930 
-944 SYVNTTGRDN
+944 
-954 TQNLYDTEG
+954 
-963 NTKLDPTVLA
+963 
-973 ISHASWDAVKGDMS
+973 
-987 EVLGVADQSITR
+987 
-999 RAPIGNSSSTI
+999 
-1010 AGNWL
+1010 
-1015 TGLMLEAT
+1015 
-1023 KELNTV
+1023 
-1029 VAFTNSGGIRCD
+1029 
-1041 LLANEGETTRT
+1041 
-1052 VTVGDIYAI
+1052 
-1061 TPFGNRLYTYD
+1061 
-1072 LTGAELA
+1072 
-1079 ATVENSF
+1079 
-1086 KNSNYGD
+1086 
-1093 QFSGMVVKYT
+1093 
-1103 AEPDG
+1103 
-1108 KDENGRPVRGA
+1108 
-1119 RTVVSIVLDDGTVVD
+1119 
-1134 IKDNTKTYR
+1134 
-1143 VAVNE
+1143 
-1148 YCATLPGSVFENKT
+1148 
-1162 PVQNVNEAPI
+1162 VQ
-1172 DNISAIEALRA
+1172 
-1183 IGKANNGKLPLDLT
+1183 
-1197 ERCVKVELVEEDPCE
+1197 VEEDPCE

-1232 NGLFVGFGD
+1232 NGLFVGYGD

>member
-1 MVVFCHDFQNVQRS
+1 
-15 CNYKQRSLEMKHIA
+15 MKHIA

-83 DSITVSIMT
+83 DSITVSILT

-103 NSYTNSALNNNF
+103 NSYTNSALSNNF

-306 VYNQENQGG
+306 IYNQENQGG

-341 NKNGENVLV
+341 NKNGEDVLV

-373 SVTAAE
+373 TVTAAE

-390 KDIRVTS
+390 KDENGRDIRVPS
-397 PDFKSGDANY
+397 PDFKSGDPNY
-407 DGLKTLITPLF
+407 DGLKDLITPLF

-474 ISMTTPVAKRG
+474 VSMTTPVAKRG

-520 RMTGAQLKS
+520 KMTGAQLKS
-529 WMQRTAQ
+529 WMQHTAQ

-541 DDGQV
+541 DNGQV

-562 VYVGNPDGQRV
+562 VYVGKPDGQRV

-585 DDDTIYACLSSYRLS
+585 DDDMIYACLSSYRLS

-609 WFASTGITSN
+609 WFASTGITSS
-619 SEEAL
+619 SEEVL
-624 WDATISERFNN
+624 WDATVSERFNN

-661 RETKWTI
+661 RETKWT
-668 HAEANPVKTIEVFE
+668 
-682 TTDVHGYLV
+682 
-691 DTSSGNESTFQYRMA
+691 
-706 YIANAVNEARANA
+706 
-719 ENDAVLLLDGG
+719 
-730 DIYQG
+730 
-735 TPVSN
+735 
-740 LTYGSALRAAF
+740 
-751 DAMGYDAVSLGN
+751 
-763 HEFDWN
+763 
-769 VKTYAADEDGTMPAY
+769 
-784 EIGEF
+784 
-789 KGDSN
+789 
-794 IPVLAY
+794 
-800 NLYDAGTTNRASFVK
+800 
-815 DYVIVDKAGVKVALV
+815 
-830 GYIPD
+830 
-835 YSMDIMTAKIA
+835 
-846 PYDIDPSIEKL
+846 
-857 NAKIESIVAAENP
+857 
-870 DVVVVVAHASPRGL
+870 
-884 ANSVNSELV
+884 
-893 DLVVGGHS
+893 
-901 HSVSYGVADNGVAY
+901 
-915 IQGNCQAKGYANAKI
+915 
-930 QFNTETKEVTVVNP
+930 
-944 SYVNTTGRDN
+944 
-954 TQNLYDTEG
+954 
-963 NTKLDPTVLA
+963 
-973 ISHASWDAVKGDMS
+973 
-987 EVLGVADQSITR
+987 
-999 RAPIGNSSSTI
+999 
-1010 AGNWL
+1010 
-1015 TGLMLEAT
+1015 
-1023 KELNTV
+1023 
-1029 VAFTNSGGIRCD
+1029 
-1041 LLANEGETTRT
+1041 
-1052 VTVGDIYAI
+1052 
-1061 TPFGNRLYTYD
+1061 
-1072 LTGAELA
+1072 
-1079 ATVENSF
+1079 
-1086 KNSNYGD
+1086 
-1093 QFSGMVVKYT
+1093 
-1103 AEPDG
+1103 
-1108 KDENGRPVRGA
+1108 
-1119 RTVVSIVLDDGTVVD
+1119 
-1134 IKDNTKTYR
+1134 
-1143 VAVNE
+1143 
-1148 YCATLPGSVFENKT
+1148 
-1162 PVQNVNEAPI
+1162 VQ
-1172 DNISAIEALRA
+1172 
-1183 IGKANNGKLPLDLT
+1183 
-1197 ERCVKVELVEEDPCE
+1197 VEEDPCE

-1335 SNFTDASSVQS
+1335 SSFTDASSVQS

>member
-1 MVVFCHDFQNVQRS
+1 
-15 CNYKQRSLEMKHIA
+15 MKHIA

-149 NILQEGGE
+149 NILQLGGE

-306 VYNQENQGG
+306 IYNQENQGG

-373 SVTAAE
+373 TVTAAE
-379 STMHPLNSALG
+379 STMHPLSSALG
-390 KDIRVTS
+390 KDENGKDIRVPS
-397 PDFKSGDANY
+397 PDFKSGDPNY
-407 DGLKTLITPLF
+407 DGLKDLITPLF

-432 SGTWDTISNYYLTQ
+432 SGTWDTISNYYLEQ

-474 ISMTTPVAKRG
+474 VSMTTPVAKRG

-529 WMQRTAQ
+529 WMQHTAQ

-562 VYVGNPDGQRV
+562 VYVGKPDGQRV

-609 WFASTGITSN
+609 WFASTGITSS
-619 SEEAL
+619 SEEVL
-624 WDATISERFNN
+624 WDATVSERFNN

-661 RETKWTI
+661 RETKWT
-668 HAEANPVKTIEVFE
+668 
-682 TTDVHGYLV
+682 
-691 DTSSGNESTFQYRMA
+691 
-706 YIANAVNEARANA
+706 
-719 ENDAVLLLDGG
+719 
-730 DIYQG
+730 
-735 TPVSN
+735 
-740 LTYGSALRAAF
+740 
-751 DAMGYDAVSLGN
+751 
-763 HEFDWN
+763 
-769 VKTYAADEDGTMPAY
+769 
-784 EIGEF
+784 
-789 KGDSN
+789 
-794 IPVLAY
+794 
-800 NLYDAGTTNRASFVK
+800 
-815 DYVIVDKAGVKVALV
+815 
-830 GYIPD
+830 
-835 YSMDIMTAKIA
+835 
-846 PYDIDPSIEKL
+846 
-857 NAKIESIVAAENP
+857 
-870 DVVVVVAHASPRGL
+870 
-884 ANSVNSELV
+884 
-893 DLVVGGHS
+893 
-901 HSVSYGVADNGVAY
+901 
-915 IQGNCQAKGYANAKI
+915 
-930 QFNTETKEVTVVNP
+930 
-944 SYVNTTGRDN
+944 
-954 TQNLYDTEG
+954 
-963 NTKLDPTVLA
+963 
-973 ISHASWDAVKGDMS
+973 
-987 EVLGVADQSITR
+987 
-999 RAPIGNSSSTI
+999 
-1010 AGNWL
+1010 
-1015 TGLMLEAT
+1015 
-1023 KELNTV
+1023 
-1029 VAFTNSGGIRCD
+1029 
-1041 LLANEGETTRT
+1041 
-1052 VTVGDIYAI
+1052 
-1061 TPFGNRLYTYD
+1061 
-1072 LTGAELA
+1072 
-1079 ATVENSF
+1079 
-1086 KNSNYGD
+1086 
-1093 QFSGMVVKYT
+1093 
-1103 AEPDG
+1103 
-1108 KDENGRPVRGA
+1108 
-1119 RTVVSIVLDDGTVVD
+1119 
-1134 IKDNTKTYR
+1134 
-1143 VAVNE
+1143 
-1148 YCATLPGSVFENKT
+1148 
-1162 PVQNVNEAPI
+1162 VQ
-1172 DNISAIEALRA
+1172 
-1183 IGKANNGKLPLDLT
+1183 
-1197 ERCVKVELVEEDPCE
+1197 VEEDPCE

>member
-1 MVVFCHDFQNVQRS
+1 
-15 CNYKQRSLEMKHIA
+15 MKHIA

-76 DVFEAKS
+76 DVFEATS
-83 DSITVSIMT
+83 DSITVSILT

-103 NSYTNSALNNNF
+103 NSYTNSALSNNF

-306 VYNQENQGG
+306 IYNQENQGG

-341 NKNGENVLV
+341 NKNGEDVLV

-373 SVTAAE
+373 TVTAAE

-390 KDIRVTS
+390 KDENGRDIRVPS
-397 PDFKSGDANY
+397 PDFKSGDPNY
-407 DGLKTLITPLF
+407 DGLKDLITPLF

-474 ISMTTPVAKRG
+474 VSMTTPVAKRG

-520 RMTGAQLKS
+520 KMTGAQLKS

-562 VYVGNPDGQRV
+562 VYVGKPDGQRV

-585 DDDTIYACLSSYRLS
+585 DDDMIYACLSSYRLS

-609 WFASTGITSN
+609 WFASTGITSS
-619 SEEAL
+619 SEEVL
-624 WDATISERFNN
+624 WDATVSERFNN

-655 KDITPG
+655 KEITPG
-661 RETKWTI
+661 RETKWT
-668 HAEANPVKTIEVFE
+668 
-682 TTDVHGYLV
+682 
-691 DTSSGNESTFQYRMA
+691 
-706 YIANAVNEARANA
+706 
-719 ENDAVLLLDGG
+719 
-730 DIYQG
+730 
-735 TPVSN
+735 
-740 LTYGSALRAAF
+740 
-751 DAMGYDAVSLGN
+751 
-763 HEFDWN
+763 
-769 VKTYAADEDGTMPAY
+769 
-784 EIGEF
+784 
-789 KGDSN
+789 
-794 IPVLAY
+794 
-800 NLYDAGTTNRASFVK
+800 
-815 DYVIVDKAGVKVALV
+815 
-830 GYIPD
+830 
-835 YSMDIMTAKIA
+835 
-846 PYDIDPSIEKL
+846 
-857 NAKIESIVAAENP
+857 
-870 DVVVVVAHASPRGL
+870 
-884 ANSVNSELV
+884 
-893 DLVVGGHS
+893 
-901 HSVSYGVADNGVAY
+901 
-915 IQGNCQAKGYANAKI
+915 
-930 QFNTETKEVTVVNP
+930 
-944 SYVNTTGRDN
+944 
-954 TQNLYDTEG
+954 
-963 NTKLDPTVLA
+963 
-973 ISHASWDAVKGDMS
+973 
-987 EVLGVADQSITR
+987 
-999 RAPIGNSSSTI
+999 
-1010 AGNWL
+1010 
-1015 TGLMLEAT
+1015 
-1023 KELNTV
+1023 
-1029 VAFTNSGGIRCD
+1029 
-1041 LLANEGETTRT
+1041 
-1052 VTVGDIYAI
+1052 
-1061 TPFGNRLYTYD
+1061 
-1072 LTGAELA
+1072 
-1079 ATVENSF
+1079 
-1086 KNSNYGD
+1086 
-1093 QFSGMVVKYT
+1093 
-1103 AEPDG
+1103 
-1108 KDENGRPVRGA
+1108 
-1119 RTVVSIVLDDGTVVD
+1119 
-1134 IKDNTKTYR
+1134 
-1143 VAVNE
+1143 
-1148 YCATLPGSVFENKT
+1148 
-1162 PVQNVNEAPI
+1162 VQ
-1172 DNISAIEALRA
+1172 
-1183 IGKANNGKLPLDLT
+1183 
-1197 ERCVKVELVEEDPCE
+1197 VEEDPCE

-1232 NGLFVGFGD
+1232 NGLFVGYGD

-1335 SNFTDASSVQS
+1335 SSFTDASSVQS

>member
-1 MVVFCHDFQNVQRS
+1 
-15 CNYKQRSLEMKHIA
+15 MKHIA

-69 TNAPIED
+69 TNAPVAD

-83 DSITVSIMT
+83 DSITVSILT

-103 NSYTNSALNNNF
+103 DSYKNSALSNNF

-261 GCTFGHTDNAEKSYV
+261 GCTFGHPDNTEKSYV

-306 VYNQENQGG
+306 IYNQENQGG

-373 SVTAAE
+373 TVTAAE
-379 STMHPLNSALG
+379 STMHPLNSALGKDENG

-661 RETKWTI
+661 RETKWT
-668 HAEANPVKTIEVFE
+668 
-682 TTDVHGYLV
+682 
-691 DTSSGNESTFQYRMA
+691 
-706 YIANAVNEARANA
+706 
-719 ENDAVLLLDGG
+719 
-730 DIYQG
+730 
-735 TPVSN
+735 
-740 LTYGSALRAAF
+740 
-751 DAMGYDAVSLGN
+751 
-763 HEFDWN
+763 
-769 VKTYAADEDGTMPAY
+769 
-784 EIGEF
+784 
-789 KGDSN
+789 
-794 IPVLAY
+794 
-800 NLYDAGTTNRASFVK
+800 
-815 DYVIVDKAGVKVALV
+815 
-830 GYIPD
+830 
-835 YSMDIMTAKIA
+835 
-846 PYDIDPSIEKL
+846 
-857 NAKIESIVAAENP
+857 
-870 DVVVVVAHASPRGL
+870 
-884 ANSVNSELV
+884 
-893 DLVVGGHS
+893 
-901 HSVSYGVADNGVAY
+901 
-915 IQGNCQAKGYANAKI
+915 
-930 QFNTETKEVTVVNP
+930 
-944 SYVNTTGRDN
+944 
-954 TQNLYDTEG
+954 
-963 NTKLDPTVLA
+963 
-973 ISHASWDAVKGDMS
+973 
-987 EVLGVADQSITR
+987 
-999 RAPIGNSSSTI
+999 
-1010 AGNWL
+1010 
-1015 TGLMLEAT
+1015 
-1023 KELNTV
+1023 
-1029 VAFTNSGGIRCD
+1029 
-1041 LLANEGETTRT
+1041 
-1052 VTVGDIYAI
+1052 
-1061 TPFGNRLYTYD
+1061 
-1072 LTGAELA
+1072 
-1079 ATVENSF
+1079 
-1086 KNSNYGD
+1086 
-1093 QFSGMVVKYT
+1093 
-1103 AEPDG
+1103 
-1108 KDENGRPVRGA
+1108 
-1119 RTVVSIVLDDGTVVD
+1119 
-1134 IKDNTKTYR
+1134 
-1143 VAVNE
+1143 
-1148 YCATLPGSVFENKT
+1148 
-1162 PVQNVNEAPI
+1162 VQ
-1172 DNISAIEALRA
+1172 
-1183 IGKANNGKLPLDLT
+1183 
-1197 ERCVKVELVEEDPCE
+1197 VEEDPCE

-1232 NGLFVGFGD
+1232 NGLFVGYGD

-1335 SNFTDASSVQS
+1335 SSFTDASSVQS

>member
-1 MVVFCHDFQNVQRS
+1 
-15 CNYKQRSLEMKHIA
+15 MKHIA

-69 TNAPIED
+69 TNAPVAD

-83 DSITVSIMT
+83 DSITVSILT

-103 NSYTNSALNNNF
+103 NSYTNSALSNNF

-261 GCTFGHTDNAEKSYV
+261 GCTFGHPDNTEKSYV

-306 VYNQENQGG
+306 IYNQENQGG

-341 NKNGENVLV
+341 NKNGEDVLV

-361 VLTLTKGADGKV
+361 VLTLKKGADGKV
-373 SVTAAE
+373 TVTAAE
-379 STMHPLNSALG
+379 STMHPLSSALG
-390 KDIRVTS
+390 KDENGKDIRVPS
-397 PDFKSGDANY
+397 PDFKSGDPNY
-407 DGLKTLITPLF
+407 DGLKDLITPLF

-474 ISMTTPVAKRG
+474 VSMTTPVAKRG

-520 RMTGAQLKS
+520 KMTGAQLKS

-562 VYVGNPDGQRV
+562 VYVGKPDGQRV

-585 DDDTIYACLSSYRLS
+585 DDDMIYACLSSYRLS

-609 WFASTGITSN
+609 WFASTGITSS
-619 SEEAL
+619 SEEVL
-624 WDATISERFNN
+624 WDATVSERFNN

-661 RETKWTI
+661 RETKWT
-668 HAEANPVKTIEVFE
+668 
-682 TTDVHGYLV
+682 
-691 DTSSGNESTFQYRMA
+691 
-706 YIANAVNEARANA
+706 
-719 ENDAVLLLDGG
+719 
-730 DIYQG
+730 
-735 TPVSN
+735 
-740 LTYGSALRAAF
+740 
-751 DAMGYDAVSLGN
+751 
-763 HEFDWN
+763 
-769 VKTYAADEDGTMPAY
+769 
-784 EIGEF
+784 
-789 KGDSN
+789 
-794 IPVLAY
+794 
-800 NLYDAGTTNRASFVK
+800 
-815 DYVIVDKAGVKVALV
+815 
-830 GYIPD
+830 
-835 YSMDIMTAKIA
+835 
-846 PYDIDPSIEKL
+846 
-857 NAKIESIVAAENP
+857 
-870 DVVVVVAHASPRGL
+870 
-884 ANSVNSELV
+884 
-893 DLVVGGHS
+893 
-901 HSVSYGVADNGVAY
+901 
-915 IQGNCQAKGYANAKI
+915 
-930 QFNTETKEVTVVNP
+930 
-944 SYVNTTGRDN
+944 
-954 TQNLYDTEG
+954 
-963 NTKLDPTVLA
+963 
-973 ISHASWDAVKGDMS
+973 
-987 EVLGVADQSITR
+987 
-999 RAPIGNSSSTI
+999 
-1010 AGNWL
+1010 
-1015 TGLMLEAT
+1015 
-1023 KELNTV
+1023 
-1029 VAFTNSGGIRCD
+1029 
-1041 LLANEGETTRT
+1041 
-1052 VTVGDIYAI
+1052 
-1061 TPFGNRLYTYD
+1061 
-1072 LTGAELA
+1072 
-1079 ATVENSF
+1079 
-1086 KNSNYGD
+1086 
-1093 QFSGMVVKYT
+1093 
-1103 AEPDG
+1103 
-1108 KDENGRPVRGA
+1108 
-1119 RTVVSIVLDDGTVVD
+1119 
-1134 IKDNTKTYR
+1134 
-1143 VAVNE
+1143 
-1148 YCATLPGSVFENKT
+1148 
-1162 PVQNVNEAPI
+1162 VQ
-1172 DNISAIEALRA
+1172 
-1183 IGKANNGKLPLDLT
+1183 
-1197 ERCVKVELVEEDPCE
+1197 VEEDPCE

-1335 SNFTDASSVQS
+1335 SSFTDASSVQS

>member
-1 MVVFCHDFQNVQRS
+1 
-15 CNYKQRSLEMKHIA
+15 MKHIA

-69 TNAPIED
+69 TNAPVAD

-83 DSITVSIMT
+83 DSITVSILT

-103 NSYTNSALNNNF
+103 DSYKNSALSNNF

-261 GCTFGHTDNAEKSYV
+261 GCTFGHPDNTEKSYV

-306 VYNQENQGG
+306 IYNQENQGG

-373 SVTAAE
+373 TVTAAE

-390 KDIRVTS
+390 KDEKGRDIRVPS
-397 PDFKSGDANY
+397 PDFKSGDPNY
-407 DGLKTLITPLF
+407 DGLKDLITPLF

-529 WMQRTAQ
+529 WMQHTAQ
-536 NYRVN
+536 NYRVK
-541 DDGQV
+541 DDGQL

-562 VYVGNPDGQRV
+562 VYVGNPDNQRV
-573 QNITYADGTPVK
+573 QNITYADGTAVK

-609 WFASTGITSN
+609 WFASTGITS
-619 SEEAL
+619 SSDEVL

-661 RETKWTI
+661 RETKWTV

-740 LTYGSALRAAF
+740 LTYGNALRAAF

-763 HEFDWN
+763 HEFDWD
-769 VKTYAADEDGTMPAY
+769 VKTYAADENGTMPAY

-1162 PVQNVNEAPI
+1162 PVQNVNEAPV

>member
-1 MVVFCHDFQNVQRS
+1 
-15 CNYKQRSLEMKHIA
+15 MKHIA

-69 TNAPIED
+69 TNAPVAD

-83 DSITVSIMT
+83 DSITVSILT

-103 NSYTNSALNNNF
+103 DSYKNSALSNNF

-261 GCTFGHTDNAEKSYV
+261 GCTFGHPDNTEKSYV

-306 VYNQENQGG
+306 IYNQENQGG

-373 SVTAAE
+373 TVTAAE

-390 KDIRVTS
+390 KDENGRDIRVPS
-397 PDFKSGDANY
+397 PDFKSGDPNY
-407 DGLKTLITPLF
+407 DGLKDLITPLF

-541 DDGQV
+541 DNGQL

-573 QNITYADGTPVK
+573 QNITYADGTSVK

-609 WFASTGITSN
+609 WFASTGITSS

-706 YIANAVNEARANA
+706 YIANVVNEARANA

-751 DAMGYDAVSLGN
+751 DAMGYDAVALGN
-763 HEFDWN
+763 HEFDWD
-769 VKTYAADEDGTMPAY
+769 VKTYAADEDGTMSAY

-800 NLYDAGTTNRASFVK
+800 NLYDTGTTNRASFVK

-857 NAKIESIVAAENP
+857 NAKIESIVAAEDP

-901 HSVSYGVADNGVAY
+901 HTVSYGVADNGVAY

-954 TQNLYDTEG
+954 TQNLFDTEG

-973 ISHASWDAVKGDMS
+973 ISHASWDAVKDDMS

-999 RAPIGNSSSTI
+999 RARIGNSSSTI

-1041 LLANEGETTRT
+1041 LMANEGETTRT

-1108 KDENGRPVRGA
+1108 KDEEGRPVRGA

-1268 TGTSTFPDLKDDWY
+1268 TGSSTFPDLKDDWY

-1335 SNFTDASSVQS
+1335 SSFTDASSVQS

>member
-1 MVVFCHDFQNVQRS
+1 
-15 CNYKQRSLEMKHIA
+15 MKHIA

-69 TNAPIED
+69 TNAPVAD

-83 DSITVSIMT
+83 DSITVSILT

-103 NSYTNSALNNNF
+103 NSYTNSALSNNF

-261 GCTFGHTDNAEKSYV
+261 GCTFGHPDNTEKSYV

-306 VYNQENQGG
+306 IYNQENQGG

-373 SVTAAE
+373 TVTAAE

-390 KDIRVTS
+390 KDENGRDIRVPS
-397 PDFKSGDANY
+397 PDFKSGDPNY
-407 DGLKTLITPLF
+407 DGLKDLITPLF

-529 WMQRTAQ
+529 WMQHTAQ

-541 DDGQV
+541 DNGQV

-562 VYVGNPDGQRV
+562 VYVGKPDGQRV

-585 DDDTIYACLSSYRLS
+585 DDDMIYACLSSYRLS

-609 WFASTGITSN
+609 WFASTGITSS
-619 SEEAL
+619 SEEVL
-624 WDATISERFNN
+624 WDATVSERFNN

-661 RETKWTI
+661 RETKWT
-668 HAEANPVKTIEVFE
+668 
-682 TTDVHGYLV
+682 
-691 DTSSGNESTFQYRMA
+691 
-706 YIANAVNEARANA
+706 
-719 ENDAVLLLDGG
+719 
-730 DIYQG
+730 
-735 TPVSN
+735 
-740 LTYGSALRAAF
+740 
-751 DAMGYDAVSLGN
+751 
-763 HEFDWN
+763 
-769 VKTYAADEDGTMPAY
+769 
-784 EIGEF
+784 
-789 KGDSN
+789 
-794 IPVLAY
+794 
-800 NLYDAGTTNRASFVK
+800 
-815 DYVIVDKAGVKVALV
+815 
-830 GYIPD
+830 
-835 YSMDIMTAKIA
+835 
-846 PYDIDPSIEKL
+846 
-857 NAKIESIVAAENP
+857 
-870 DVVVVVAHASPRGL
+870 
-884 ANSVNSELV
+884 
-893 DLVVGGHS
+893 
-901 HSVSYGVADNGVAY
+901 
-915 IQGNCQAKGYANAKI
+915 
-930 QFNTETKEVTVVNP
+930 
-944 SYVNTTGRDN
+944 
-954 TQNLYDTEG
+954 
-963 NTKLDPTVLA
+963 
-973 ISHASWDAVKGDMS
+973 
-987 EVLGVADQSITR
+987 
-999 RAPIGNSSSTI
+999 
-1010 AGNWL
+1010 
-1015 TGLMLEAT
+1015 
-1023 KELNTV
+1023 
-1029 VAFTNSGGIRCD
+1029 
-1041 LLANEGETTRT
+1041 
-1052 VTVGDIYAI
+1052 
-1061 TPFGNRLYTYD
+1061 
-1072 LTGAELA
+1072 
-1079 ATVENSF
+1079 
-1086 KNSNYGD
+1086 
-1093 QFSGMVVKYT
+1093 
-1103 AEPDG
+1103 
-1108 KDENGRPVRGA
+1108 
-1119 RTVVSIVLDDGTVVD
+1119 
-1134 IKDNTKTYR
+1134 
-1143 VAVNE
+1143 
-1148 YCATLPGSVFENKT
+1148 
-1162 PVQNVNEAPI
+1162 VQ
-1172 DNISAIEALRA
+1172 
-1183 IGKANNGKLPLDLT
+1183 
-1197 ERCVKVELVEEDPCE
+1197 VEEDPCE

-1232 NGLFVGFGD
+1232 NGLFVGYGD

>member
-1 MVVFCHDFQNVQRS
+1 
-15 CNYKQRSLEMKHIA
+15 MKHIA

-306 VYNQENQGG
+306 IYNQENQGG

-373 SVTAAE
+373 TVTAAE
-379 STMHPLNSALG
+379 STMHPLSSALG
-390 KDIRVTS
+390 KDENGRDIRVPS
-397 PDFKSGDANY
+397 PDFKSGDPNY
-407 DGLKTLITPLF
+407 DGLKDLITPLF

-432 SGTWDTISNYYLTQ
+432 SGTWDTISNYYLAQ

-529 WMQRTAQ
+529 WMQHTAQ

-562 VYVGNPDGQRV
+562 VYVGKPDGQRV

-609 WFASTGITSN
+609 WFASTGITSS
-619 SEEAL
+619 SEEVL
-624 WDATISERFNN
+624 WDATVSERFNN

-661 RETKWTI
+661 RETKWT
-668 HAEANPVKTIEVFE
+668 
-682 TTDVHGYLV
+682 
-691 DTSSGNESTFQYRMA
+691 
-706 YIANAVNEARANA
+706 
-719 ENDAVLLLDGG
+719 
-730 DIYQG
+730 
-735 TPVSN
+735 
-740 LTYGSALRAAF
+740 
-751 DAMGYDAVSLGN
+751 
-763 HEFDWN
+763 
-769 VKTYAADEDGTMPAY
+769 
-784 EIGEF
+784 
-789 KGDSN
+789 
-794 IPVLAY
+794 
-800 NLYDAGTTNRASFVK
+800 
-815 DYVIVDKAGVKVALV
+815 
-830 GYIPD
+830 
-835 YSMDIMTAKIA
+835 
-846 PYDIDPSIEKL
+846 
-857 NAKIESIVAAENP
+857 
-870 DVVVVVAHASPRGL
+870 
-884 ANSVNSELV
+884 
-893 DLVVGGHS
+893 
-901 HSVSYGVADNGVAY
+901 
-915 IQGNCQAKGYANAKI
+915 
-930 QFNTETKEVTVVNP
+930 
-944 SYVNTTGRDN
+944 
-954 TQNLYDTEG
+954 
-963 NTKLDPTVLA
+963 
-973 ISHASWDAVKGDMS
+973 
-987 EVLGVADQSITR
+987 
-999 RAPIGNSSSTI
+999 
-1010 AGNWL
+1010 
-1015 TGLMLEAT
+1015 
-1023 KELNTV
+1023 
-1029 VAFTNSGGIRCD
+1029 
-1041 LLANEGETTRT
+1041 
-1052 VTVGDIYAI
+1052 
-1061 TPFGNRLYTYD
+1061 
-1072 LTGAELA
+1072 
-1079 ATVENSF
+1079 
-1086 KNSNYGD
+1086 
-1093 QFSGMVVKYT
+1093 
-1103 AEPDG
+1103 
-1108 KDENGRPVRGA
+1108 
-1119 RTVVSIVLDDGTVVD
+1119 
-1134 IKDNTKTYR
+1134 
-1143 VAVNE
+1143 
-1148 YCATLPGSVFENKT
+1148 
-1162 PVQNVNEAPI
+1162 VQ
-1172 DNISAIEALRA
+1172 
-1183 IGKANNGKLPLDLT
+1183 
-1197 ERCVKVELVEEDPCE
+1197 VEEDPCE

>member
-1 MVVFCHDFQNVQRS
+1 
-15 CNYKQRSLEMKHIA
+15 MKHSA

-261 GCTFGHTDNAEKSYV
+261 GCTFGHPDNTEKSYV

-306 VYNQENQGG
+306 IYNQENQGG

-341 NKNGENVLV
+341 NKNGEDVLV

-361 VLTLTKGADGKV
+361 VLTLKKGADGKV
-373 SVTAAE
+373 TVTAAE
-379 STMHPLNSALG
+379 STMHPLSSALG
-390 KDIRVTS
+390 KDENGKDIRVPS
-397 PDFKSGDANY
+397 PDFKSGDPNY
-407 DGLKTLITPLF
+407 DGLKDLITPLF

-474 ISMTTPVAKRG
+474 VSMTTPVAKRG

-520 RMTGAQLKS
+520 KMTGAQLKS

-562 VYVGNPDGQRV
+562 VYVGKPDGQRV

-585 DDDTIYACLSSYRLS
+585 DDDMIYACLSSYRLS

-609 WFASTGITSN
+609 WFASTGITSS
-619 SEEAL
+619 SEEVL
-624 WDATISERFNN
+624 WDATVSERFNN

-661 RETKWTI
+661 RETKWT
-668 HAEANPVKTIEVFE
+668 
-682 TTDVHGYLV
+682 
-691 DTSSGNESTFQYRMA
+691 
-706 YIANAVNEARANA
+706 
-719 ENDAVLLLDGG
+719 
-730 DIYQG
+730 
-735 TPVSN
+735 
-740 LTYGSALRAAF
+740 
-751 DAMGYDAVSLGN
+751 
-763 HEFDWN
+763 
-769 VKTYAADEDGTMPAY
+769 
-784 EIGEF
+784 
-789 KGDSN
+789 
-794 IPVLAY
+794 
-800 NLYDAGTTNRASFVK
+800 
-815 DYVIVDKAGVKVALV
+815 
-830 GYIPD
+830 
-835 YSMDIMTAKIA
+835 
-846 PYDIDPSIEKL
+846 
-857 NAKIESIVAAENP
+857 
-870 DVVVVVAHASPRGL
+870 
-884 ANSVNSELV
+884 
-893 DLVVGGHS
+893 
-901 HSVSYGVADNGVAY
+901 
-915 IQGNCQAKGYANAKI
+915 
-930 QFNTETKEVTVVNP
+930 
-944 SYVNTTGRDN
+944 
-954 TQNLYDTEG
+954 
-963 NTKLDPTVLA
+963 
-973 ISHASWDAVKGDMS
+973 
-987 EVLGVADQSITR
+987 
-999 RAPIGNSSSTI
+999 
-1010 AGNWL
+1010 
-1015 TGLMLEAT
+1015 
-1023 KELNTV
+1023 
-1029 VAFTNSGGIRCD
+1029 
-1041 LLANEGETTRT
+1041 
-1052 VTVGDIYAI
+1052 
-1061 TPFGNRLYTYD
+1061 
-1072 LTGAELA
+1072 
-1079 ATVENSF
+1079 
-1086 KNSNYGD
+1086 
-1093 QFSGMVVKYT
+1093 
-1103 AEPDG
+1103 
-1108 KDENGRPVRGA
+1108 
-1119 RTVVSIVLDDGTVVD
+1119 
-1134 IKDNTKTYR
+1134 
-1143 VAVNE
+1143 
-1148 YCATLPGSVFENKT
+1148 
-1162 PVQNVNEAPI
+1162 VQ
-1172 DNISAIEALRA
+1172 
-1183 IGKANNGKLPLDLT
+1183 
-1197 ERCVKVELVEEDPCE
+1197 VEEDPCE

-1232 NGLFVGFGD
+1232 NSLFVGYGD

>member
-1 MVVFCHDFQNVQRS
+1 
-15 CNYKQRSLEMKHIA
+15 MKHIA

-83 DSITVSIMT
+83 DSITVSILT

-103 NSYTNSALNNNF
+103 NSYTNSALSNNF

-306 VYNQENQGG
+306 IYNQENQGG

-373 SVTAAE
+373 TVTAAE

-390 KDIRVTS
+390 KDENGRDIRVPS
-397 PDFKSGDANY
+397 PDFKSGDPNY
-407 DGLKTLITPLF
+407 DGLKDLITPLF

-529 WMQRTAQ
+529 WMQHTAQ
-536 NYRVN
+536 NYRVKDN
-541 DDGQV
+541 GQL

-562 VYVGNPDGQRV
+562 VYVGNPDNQRV
-573 QNITYADGTPVK
+573 QNITYADGTAVK

-609 WFASTGITSN
+609 WFASTGITS
-619 SEEAL
+619 SSDEVL

-661 RETKWTI
+661 RETKW
-668 HAEANPVKTIEVFE
+668 
-682 TTDVHGYLV
+682 
-691 DTSSGNESTFQYRMA
+691 
-706 YIANAVNEARANA
+706 AV
-719 ENDAVLLLDGG
+719 
-730 DIYQG
+730 Q
-735 TPVSN
+735 
-740 LTYGSALRAAF
+740 
-751 DAMGYDAVSLGN
+751 
-763 HEFDWN
+763 
-769 VKTYAADEDGTMPAY
+769 
-784 EIGEF
+784 
-789 KGDSN
+789 
-794 IPVLAY
+794 
-800 NLYDAGTTNRASFVK
+800 
-815 DYVIVDKAGVKVALV
+815 
-830 GYIPD
+830 
-835 YSMDIMTAKIA
+835 
-846 PYDIDPSIEKL
+846 
-857 NAKIESIVAAENP
+857 
-870 DVVVVVAHASPRGL
+870 
-884 ANSVNSELV
+884 
-893 DLVVGGHS
+893 
-901 HSVSYGVADNGVAY
+901 
-915 IQGNCQAKGYANAKI
+915 
-930 QFNTETKEVTVVNP
+930 
-944 SYVNTTGRDN
+944 
-954 TQNLYDTEG
+954 
-963 NTKLDPTVLA
+963 
-973 ISHASWDAVKGDMS
+973 
-987 EVLGVADQSITR
+987 
-999 RAPIGNSSSTI
+999 
-1010 AGNWL
+1010 
-1015 TGLMLEAT
+1015 
-1023 KELNTV
+1023 
-1029 VAFTNSGGIRCD
+1029 
-1041 LLANEGETTRT
+1041 
-1052 VTVGDIYAI
+1052 
-1061 TPFGNRLYTYD
+1061 
-1072 LTGAELA
+1072 
-1079 ATVENSF
+1079 
-1086 KNSNYGD
+1086 
-1093 QFSGMVVKYT
+1093 
-1103 AEPDG
+1103 
-1108 KDENGRPVRGA
+1108 
-1119 RTVVSIVLDDGTVVD
+1119 
-1134 IKDNTKTYR
+1134 
-1143 VAVNE
+1143 
-1148 YCATLPGSVFENKT
+1148 
-1162 PVQNVNEAPI
+1162 
-1172 DNISAIEALRA
+1172 
-1183 IGKANNGKLPLDLT
+1183 
-1197 ERCVKVELVEEDPCE
+1197 VEEDPCE

-1232 NGLFVGFGD
+1232 NGLFVGYGD

-1335 SNFTDASSVQS
+1335 SSFTDASSVQS

>member
-1 MVVFCHDFQNVQRS
+1 
-15 CNYKQRSLEMKHIA
+15 MKHIA

-69 TNAPIED
+69 TNAPVAD

-83 DSITVSIMT
+83 DSITVSILT

-103 NSYTNSALNNNF
+103 DSYKNSALSNNF

-261 GCTFGHTDNAEKSYV
+261 GCTFGHPDNTEKSYV

-306 VYNQENQGG
+306 IYNQENQGG

-373 SVTAAE
+373 TVTAAE

-390 KDIRVTS
+390 KDENGRDIRVPS
-397 PDFKSGDANY
+397 PDFKSGDPNY
-407 DGLKTLITPLF
+407 DGLKDLITPLF

-529 WMQRTAQ
+529 WMQHTAQ
-536 NYRVN
+536 NYRVK
-541 DDGQV
+541 DDGQL

-562 VYVGNPDGQRV
+562 VYVGNPDNQRV
-573 QNITYADGTPVK
+573 QNITYADGTAVK

-609 WFASTGITSN
+609 WFASTGITS
-619 SEEAL
+619 SSDEVL

-661 RETKWTI
+661 RETKWTV

-706 YIANAVNEARANA
+706 YIANVVNEARANA

-740 LTYGSALRAAF
+740 LTYGNALRAAF

-763 HEFDWN
+763 HEFDWD
-769 VKTYAADEDGTMPAY
+769 VKAYAADEDGTMPAY

-800 NLYDAGTTNRASFVK
+800 NLYDADTTNRASFVK

-954 TQNLYDTEG
+954 TQNLFDTEG

-973 ISHASWDAVKGDMS
+973 ISHASWDAVKDDMS

-1015 TGLMLEAT
+1015 AGLMLEAT

-1162 PVQNVNEAPI
+1162 PVQNVNEAPV

-1232 NGLFVGFGD
+1232 NGLFVGYGD

>member
-1 MVVFCHDFQNVQRS
+1 
-15 CNYKQRSLEMKHIA
+15 MKHIA

-306 VYNQENQGG
+306 IYNQENQGG

-373 SVTAAE
+373 TVTAAE

-390 KDIRVTS
+390 KDENGRDIRVPS
-397 PDFKSGDANY
+397 PDFKSGDPNY
-407 DGLKTLITPLF
+407 DGLKDLITPLF

-529 WMQRTAQ
+529 WMQHTAQ

-541 DDGQV
+541 DNGQV

-562 VYVGNPDGQRV
+562 VYVGKPDGQRV

-585 DDDTIYACLSSYRLS
+585 DDDMIYACLSSYRLS

-609 WFASTGITSN
+609 WFASTGITSS
-619 SEEAL
+619 SEEVL
-624 WDATISERFNN
+624 WDATVSERFNN

-661 RETKWTI
+661 RETKWT
-668 HAEANPVKTIEVFE
+668 
-682 TTDVHGYLV
+682 
-691 DTSSGNESTFQYRMA
+691 
-706 YIANAVNEARANA
+706 
-719 ENDAVLLLDGG
+719 
-730 DIYQG
+730 
-735 TPVSN
+735 
-740 LTYGSALRAAF
+740 
-751 DAMGYDAVSLGN
+751 
-763 HEFDWN
+763 
-769 VKTYAADEDGTMPAY
+769 
-784 EIGEF
+784 
-789 KGDSN
+789 
-794 IPVLAY
+794 
-800 NLYDAGTTNRASFVK
+800 
-815 DYVIVDKAGVKVALV
+815 
-830 GYIPD
+830 
-835 YSMDIMTAKIA
+835 
-846 PYDIDPSIEKL
+846 
-857 NAKIESIVAAENP
+857 
-870 DVVVVVAHASPRGL
+870 
-884 ANSVNSELV
+884 
-893 DLVVGGHS
+893 
-901 HSVSYGVADNGVAY
+901 
-915 IQGNCQAKGYANAKI
+915 
-930 QFNTETKEVTVVNP
+930 
-944 SYVNTTGRDN
+944 
-954 TQNLYDTEG
+954 
-963 NTKLDPTVLA
+963 
-973 ISHASWDAVKGDMS
+973 
-987 EVLGVADQSITR
+987 
-999 RAPIGNSSSTI
+999 
-1010 AGNWL
+1010 
-1015 TGLMLEAT
+1015 
-1023 KELNTV
+1023 
-1029 VAFTNSGGIRCD
+1029 
-1041 LLANEGETTRT
+1041 
-1052 VTVGDIYAI
+1052 
-1061 TPFGNRLYTYD
+1061 
-1072 LTGAELA
+1072 
-1079 ATVENSF
+1079 
-1086 KNSNYGD
+1086 
-1093 QFSGMVVKYT
+1093 
-1103 AEPDG
+1103 
-1108 KDENGRPVRGA
+1108 
-1119 RTVVSIVLDDGTVVD
+1119 
-1134 IKDNTKTYR
+1134 
-1143 VAVNE
+1143 
-1148 YCATLPGSVFENKT
+1148 
-1162 PVQNVNEAPI
+1162 VQ
-1172 DNISAIEALRA
+1172 
-1183 IGKANNGKLPLDLT
+1183 
-1197 ERCVKVELVEEDPCE
+1197 VEEDPCE

-1232 NGLFVGFGD
+1232 NGLFVGYGD

>member
-1 MVVFCHDFQNVQRS
+1 
-15 CNYKQRSLEMKHIA
+15 MKHIA

-69 TNAPIED
+69 TNAPVAD

-83 DSITVSIMT
+83 DSITVSILT

-103 NSYTNSALNNNF
+103 DSYKNSALSNNF

-261 GCTFGHTDNAEKSYV
+261 GCTFGHPDNTEKSYV

-306 VYNQENQGG
+306 IYNQENQGG

-373 SVTAAE
+373 TVTAAE

-390 KDIRVTS
+390 KDENGRDIRVPS
-397 PDFKSGDANY
+397 PDFKSGDPNY
-407 DGLKTLITPLF
+407 DGLKDLITPLF

-529 WMQRTAQ
+529 WMQHTAQ
-536 NYRVN
+536 NYRVKDN
-541 DDGQV
+541 GQL

-562 VYVGNPDGQRV
+562 VYVGNPDNQRV
-573 QNITYADGTPVK
+573 QNITYADGTAVK

-609 WFASTGITSN
+609 WFASTGITS
-619 SEEAL
+619 SSDEVL

-661 RETKWTI
+661 RETKWTV

-706 YIANAVNEARANA
+706 YIANVVNEARANA

-740 LTYGSALRAAF
+740 LTYGNALRAAF

-763 HEFDWN
+763 HEFDWD
-769 VKTYAADEDGTMPAY
+769 VKAYAADEDGTMPAY

-800 NLYDAGTTNRASFVK
+800 NLYDADTTNRASFVK

-954 TQNLYDTEG
+954 TQNLFDTEG

-973 ISHASWDAVKGDMS
+973 ISHASWDAVKDDMS

-1015 TGLMLEAT
+1015 AGLMLEAT

-1162 PVQNVNEAPI
+1162 PVQNVNEAPV

-1335 SNFTDASSVQS
+1335 SSFTDASSVQS